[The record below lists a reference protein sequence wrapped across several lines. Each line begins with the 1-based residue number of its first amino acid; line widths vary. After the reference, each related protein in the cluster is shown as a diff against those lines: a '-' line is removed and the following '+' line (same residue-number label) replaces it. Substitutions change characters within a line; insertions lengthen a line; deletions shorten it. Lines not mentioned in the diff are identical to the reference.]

1 MRTPLQFTTF
11 SIGKEQYAID
21 VSSVQEVTRSF
32 NVTPVRLSP
41 PFIKGLVN
49 LRGQLSV
56 AVDVRSLVQD
66 PSPAPEDWMSIVCRK
81 DESLVSLVVDRI
93 GDVIEV
99 SVDQVVPPPESFG
112 SKKNGLVTEVI
123 KIDSHLIS
131 VLNFNHVWR
140 ELCQKL

>member
-1 MRTPLQFTTF
+1 MSKALQYTTF
-11 SIGKEQYAID
+11 SIGHDQYAIE
-21 VSSVQEVTRSF
+21 VGHVQEITRSF

-41 PFIKGLVN
+41 PYIKGLVN

-56 AVDVRSLVQD
+56 AVDVRTLVQD
-66 PSPAPEDWMSIVCRK
+66 KSEATPDWMSIVCRRE
-81 DESLVSLVVDRI
+81 ESLVSLVVDRI

-99 SVDQVVPPPESFG
+99 QPEQIVPPPESIG
-112 SKKNGLVTEVI
+112 KSKSALVTEVI
-123 KIDSHLIS
+123 KTEDRLIS